1 MNPDSPKPGPKPGE
15 PDLGPPLEDGTDP
28 VAGERVTPVV
38 GNVTGRVKFDDRGNA
53 VWEWA
58 VSTGSFGTEVSSK
71 RLQKLQHPALSIS
84 DDAAAAP
91 ANQPAGAAAPVPAAP
106 PTPAPVKEN
115 RKGVTLGYSP
125 YDSGLLVK
133 AEAQRAKKK
142 DLKRLS
148 EWLKLRE
155 QAMRNKQNDD

>member
-1 MNPDSPKPGPKPGE
+1 MVNPDSPKPGPKPGE
-15 PDLGPPLEDGTDP
+15 PDLRAPSEDGTDP
-28 VAGERVTPVV
+28 VPGERTTPVV
-38 GNVTGRVKFDDRGNA
+38 GNVTGRVRFDDRGNA

-91 ANQPAGAAAPVPAAP
+91 PAAAAGAAAPLPA
-106 PTPAPVKEN
+106 PAPVKEN

-133 AEAQRAKKK
+133 AEAQRGKKK
-142 DLKRLS
+142 DLRRLS